1 MHVIK
6 LGPLRD
12 FWSKHRDAERP
23 LKEWYDTAVRA
34 KWRDITDVRK
44 VYPHADAVEAG
55 ERTATIFNIGGNKYR
70 LIVVIHYNRRKVYVR
85 HVLTHAVYARGNWKD
100 SL

>member
-12 FWSKHRDAERP
+12 FWLKHRGAERP
-23 LKEWYDTAVRA
+23 LKEWYETATRA
-34 KWRDITDVRK
+34 TWRDITSVRR
-44 VYPHADAVEAG
+44 VYPHADAVEVAG
-55 ERTATIFNIGGNKYR
+55 NTATVFNIGGNKYR
-70 LIVVIHYNRRKVYVR
+70 LIVVIHYNRQKVYVR
-85 HVLTHAVYARGNWKD
+85 HVLTHAAYDRGSWKE